1 MTPTPTGQSGPVP
14 DGAGLH
20 PDVLLGGPRGRRLC
34 LEVADLAATAA
45 SEDPNRNDFG
55 MSRFYAAYNL
65 DPGRGQ
71 SVVLFGPGADAE
83 PPKPSFAEVAALLD
97 AVPLPVL
104 TEPDLLTALTATVD
118 AARYWQEPDGDDVLA
133 ASAEMRGALRRFA
146 QLLADSPH
154 TQWWT
159 APMDPADQWAVS
171 FVDNPP
177 RLPVEP
183 KLAAETLEQ
192 WRLEMLEEERRA
204 AMDRPSDP
212 AANFSGT
219 WWSRPPSALSSS
231 TRTLAGRGPA
241 GLWLVED
248 RFAEEEAAT
257 EQLMVP
263 AGALIFEIDSPAD
276 WAQLCREHPVT
287 VTASKRHD
295 WYRTTGRTGPWVM
308 PDWSRLQEKYD
319 AVHLTVGGY
328 LATAGV
334 AILVDD
340 GCASVVAGWD
350 PDATLWLADVSP
362 DTSTRQGWLQDQ
374 EEPVWMLQGARRRSL
389 TTPARSDWSL
399 THSGYRVSFET
410 AALGTGDELWQR
422 VCADVLRWKVKTRSG
437 FTVDAPGPVSEGDH
451 VNVTAALFGIKVVEP
466 VEVVAVVEAPDRV
479 GFAYRT
485 LPGHPVSGEE
495 AFMVH
500 RYGDEVHVIIRS
512 LTRAAPQ
519 QPWRALFPLLMMV
532 QRLVRRRY
540 LRALG

>member
-1 MTPTPTGQSGPVP
+1 MTPTPTGPSGPAP
-14 DGAGLH
+14 GGAGLH
-20 PDVLLGGPRGRRLC
+20 PDALLDGPRGRRLC

-55 MSRFYAAYNL
+55 MARFYAAYNL
-65 DPGRGQ
+65 DPGRGK

-83 PPKPSFAEVAALLD
+83 PPKPSSAEVAALLD

-104 TEPDLLTALTATVD
+104 TGQDLLTALTATVD
-118 AARYWQEPDGDDVLA
+118 AARYWQEPDGHDVLA

-146 QLLADSPH
+146 QLLTDSPH

-192 WRLEMLEEERRA
+192 WRLEVLEEERRA

-219 WWSRPPSALSSS
+219 WWSRPPSTLSSS

-248 RFAEEEAAT
+248 RFAEQEAAT

-263 AGALIFEIDSPAD
+263 AGARIFEIDSPAA
-276 WAQLCREHPVT
+276 WALLCCEHPVT

-295 WYRTTGRTGPWVM
+295 WYRTTGRIGSWVT
-308 PDWSRLQEKYD
+308 PDWSRLQDKYD
-319 AVHLTVGGY
+319 GVHLTLGGY
-328 LATAGV
+328 LTTAGV
-334 AILVDD
+334 GIPVDD
-340 GCASVVAGWD
+340 DHASVLAGWD
-350 PDATLWLADVSP
+350 PDASYWFRDMVP
-362 DTSTRQGWLQDQ
+362 DAGPRQTWLQDQ
-374 EEPVWMLQGARRRSL
+374 EGPAWTPQGERRRTL
-389 TTPARSDWSL
+389 TTPAQSDWSL
-399 THSGYRVSFET
+399 TQSGYRVSSDT
-410 AALGTGDELWQR
+410 AALGTGEDLWQR
-422 VCADVLRWKVKTRSG
+422 VSADVLRWTIKTRSG
-437 FTVDAPGPVSEGDH
+437 FSVDEPGPVSEGDR
-451 VNVTAALFGIKVVEP
+451 VNVTASFLGVKVIEP
-466 VEVVAVVEAPDRV
+466 VEVVAVVEESDRV
-479 GFAYRT
+479 GFSYRT

-495 AFMVH
+495 AFIVH
-500 RYGDEVHVIIRS
+500 RLGDAVYLTIRS
-512 LTRAAPQ
+512 LTKAAPQ
-519 QPWRALFPLLMMV
+519 QPWRALFPGLLVV
-532 QRLVRRRY
+532 QRIVRRRY
-540 LRALG
+540 LRALR